1 MKPRP
6 SSKSLSPKTIHL
18 GLLAL
23 CVISSAISVHAA
35 KTGKVVIRENVTASK
50 RNELANRLRSISG
63 LANLGFD
70 SDGVLILGEGSN
82 GGSQGARALLDQAV
96 NGDKVIII
104 EDATARS
111 DVAFCRVV
119 PGRWLSD
126 NDTRLP
132 AFVVLIDFTDFR
144 QILGDEK
151 ARAAFDVGWGFLH
164 ELDHVVT
171 DSIDSDEQG
180 SLGECENHI
189 NAMRR
194 ELGLPLR
201 ADYFFTESSLKTD
214 PNFGTKLVRL
224 PFELYNPRTTRRQR
238 YWLIWDAASVGG
250 LVAKHQTAAVR
261 SAPDRRN

>member
-1 MKPRP
+1 MKPRT
-6 SSKSLSPKTIHL
+6 SSKSLSLKTIHL

-63 LANLGFD
+63 LVNLGFD

-104 EDATARS
+104 EDASARS

-132 AFVVLIDFTDFR
+132 AFVVMIDFTDFR

-171 DSIDSDEQG
+171 DSIDADEQG

-194 ELGLPLR
+194 ELGLPQR
-201 ADYFFTESSLKTD
+201 ADYFFTESSLRTD

-224 PFELYNPRTTRRQR
+224 PFELYNPRTTRKQR

-250 LVAKHQTAAVR
+250 LVAKRQTAAVR